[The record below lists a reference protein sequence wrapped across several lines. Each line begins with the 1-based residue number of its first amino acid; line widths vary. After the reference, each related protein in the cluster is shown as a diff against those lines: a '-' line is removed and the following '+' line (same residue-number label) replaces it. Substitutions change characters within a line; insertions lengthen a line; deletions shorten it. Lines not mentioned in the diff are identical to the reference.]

1 MKKYLILL
9 LIPLLLCGCK
19 KRVDEFA
26 FKGTVIG
33 YMQCTGMVTSISEFD
48 MGYVLALTIP
58 DSVGA
63 DFTLPDADGNMHS
76 MKELLKGHDYLM
88 IDFWASWCKPCRR
101 GLPFMKDYAKKY
113 EKDNLAML
121 NVSIDKK
128 REDWIKANNDENLP
142 WTSLLC
148 RMTVLPE

>member
-1 MKKYLILL
+1 MKKYLIFL

-63 DFTLPDADGNMHS
+63 DFTLPDNTTHHNCVVLFHTRSRFQNGDIISGRMYLDN
-76 MKELLKGHDYLM
+76 DYSAAYCNFHQ
-88 IDFWASWCKPCRR
+88 DFGIPEGVC
-101 GLPFMKDYAKKY
+101 
-113 EKDNLAML
+113 
-121 NVSIDKK
+121 
-128 REDWIKANNDENLP
+128 
-142 WTSLLC
+142 TSLD
-148 RMTVLPE
+148 